1 MQPFLKPLCHH
12 FKSINIFF
20 YLAAF
25 IKGNNIPG
33 IACMKID
40 KTFILKLQNKDRKA
54 QLSFYNYLSPKM
66 YGVCIRFANSNDDAN
81 DILQEGFIR
90 VFNHINDFRGEGS
103 FEGWVRRTIVNTA
116 INFYKKEKKRGYK
129 VDLEHIEKDY
139 VTEESAIEKLSFNE
153 LIIIIRKLPNGYRTV
168 FNLNVIEGYTHKEI
182 GKMLNISENTSKSQ
196 LSRAKSA
203 LQKKLLEIKRKE
215 NIE

>member
-1 MQPFLKPLCHH
+1 
-12 FKSINIFF
+12 
-20 YLAAF
+20 
-25 IKGNNIPG
+25 
-33 IACMKID
+33 
-40 KTFILKLQNKDRKA
+40 
-54 QLSFYNYLSPKM
+54 M

-90 VFNHINDFRGEGS
+90 VFNHIKDFRGEGS

-129 VDLEHIEKDY
+129 VDLEHIEKDF

-168 FNLNVIEGYTHKEI
+168 FNLNVMEGYTHKEI